1 MLYVPTNRYRENPD
15 AALAQQTTLRDDIW
29 WMFATV
35 LSHWKTIAAIF
46 LVFTAGAT
54 AFVLMRTPAYTASAQ
69 VQISNLRLLTSR
81 DDTFFVEAQLEP
93 RFLETQLQI
102 LRSERVGYSVV
113 DQLNLTK
120 RFGEKPA
127 SVFSTL
133 ATHLSSL
140 LGLSSQN
147 QTDASEQGDAA
158 DARRRAA
165 LRALQ
170 QGFSAEQVGLSEVV
184 ELRFTSDDR
193 ELSALVAND
202 LVRAYLAEQEAARS
216 DSAQAGSSW
225 LRERLREV
233 GPRARILTA
242 AYPPLHSSNLR
253 GILIIGIASVLG
265 LVLGAFAALCRG
277 LLDRTVRTPEDV
289 SAASAGK
296 FLGIVS
302 HGPLSEHSGAASAGG
317 APPPEWYTFRE
328 IIALW
333 DREPSRRGLR
343 TLGVVSTQRGE
354 GRSLVAA
361 ELARNLAANGRRVL
375 LIDADPAG
383 SHATSSADHSGFAQW
398 LDGQIEQLRDVVVTD
413 GVGGVD
419 CLSSGM
425 SANFGTIDWGPGMT
439 RLVEAVAPD
448 YDYVIFDLPPLS
460 SAADVGLSTAVIGDY
475 LLVVGSGSVEA
486 EHIDCALASLPAVRA
501 KLIGYVL
508 NNVDLRQARWLPS
521 VEIDLIRRRSLL
533 NTPFSVRRAVTS
545 WARACRS
552 LPRKLVEKVRS
563 HGKTA

>member
-15 AALAQQTTLRDDIW
+15 AGLAQQTTLRDDIW
-29 WMFATV
+29 WMLATV
-35 LSHWKTIAAIF
+35 LSYWKTVAAIF
-46 LVFTAGAT
+46 LVFTVSAT
-54 AFVLMRTPAYTASAQ
+54 AFVLTRTPAYTASAQ

-120 RFGEKPA
+120 RFAEKPP
-127 SVFSTL
+127 SVLSTL
-133 ATHLSSL
+133 TAQLRGL
-140 LGLSSQN
+140 LGFSSQS
-147 QTDASEQGDAA
+147 QDSSEQGDAA

-170 QGFSAEQVGLSEVV
+170 QGFSADQVGLSEVV

-202 LVRAYLAEQEAARS
+202 LVRAYLAEQETARS

-242 AYPPLHSSNLR
+242 ASPPLYSSNLR
-253 GILIIGIASVLG
+253 GIVIIGIAGVLG

-277 LLDRTVRTPEDV
+277 LLDRAVRTPEDV

-296 FLGIVS
+296 FLGIVP
-302 HGPLSEHSGAASAGG
+302 HGPLSDHNGAASPGG
-317 APPPEWYTFRE
+317 APSPEWYTFRE
-328 IIALW
+328 ILALW
-333 DREPSRRGLR
+333 DREPSRRSLR

-361 ELARNLAANGRRVL
+361 ELARNLVASGRRVL
-375 LIDADPAG
+375 LIDADPRG
-383 SHATSSADHSGFAQW
+383 SHEASISDHPGLAQW
-398 LDGQIEQLRDVVVTD
+398 LDGQVEQLRDVVITD
-413 GVGGVD
+413 GLGGVD

-425 SANFGTIDWGPGMT
+425 SGSFGTSDWAAGMT
-439 RLVEAVAPD
+439 RLIEAVVPD

-460 SAADVGLSTAVIGDY
+460 SAADVGLSTGAIGDY
-475 LLVVGSGSVEA
+475 LLVVGSGAVEA
-486 EHIDCALASLPAVRA
+486 EHIDCALASLPAVRG

-508 NNVDLRQARWLPS
+508 NNIDLRKTRWLPS

-533 NTPFSVRRAVTS
+533 NTPFSVRRTVAS
-545 WARACRS
+545 WVKTCCS

-563 HGKTA
+563 HGETT